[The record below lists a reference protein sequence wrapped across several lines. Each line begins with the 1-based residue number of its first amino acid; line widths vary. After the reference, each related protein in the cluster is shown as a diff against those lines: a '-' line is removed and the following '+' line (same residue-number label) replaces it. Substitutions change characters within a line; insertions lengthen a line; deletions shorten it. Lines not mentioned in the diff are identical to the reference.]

1 MICAMREYRL
11 LGRLEV
17 ADDGHPLPLG
27 GLRCR
32 AVLAVLSVAANRFV
46 SVGRVIDE
54 VWGERPPATAA
65 NVIQGHISDLRRTL
79 GRDAIETRDDAYR
92 LVAPSGSRDLDQ
104 FERLTADGSEAL
116 RNGGADEAATAYRAA
131 LALWRGRALDDIAGE
146 GMLVAESVRLE
157 EMRTTALERRIE
169 ADLECGRHAELIGEL
184 QSLVA
189 EHPHREP
196 FRADLALALYRSG
209 RSVEALEVLRE
220 ARRAL
225 DEQLGLEPGPA
236 LQQLERSILQHDPA
250 LQPPSAPPTPVSAA
264 TPMRSIMVAAL
275 AEQEIAPVA
284 DLGAQIA
291 SVSSRELIMAMLVED
306 AARLTEGAANLSRLR
321 ADLVSRGVTARS
333 AVFTSTDVGTDIS
346 RLAATQDVDLAVIDA
361 TACGLADH
369 RVISILADA
378 PCDVGVLIGVPGE
391 GPVMVPFSGAA
402 DDWSAVELAAW
413 LASITGRPLMLAG
426 ASGSSDGR
434 DASRLLASA
443 SLAVQRS
450 VGVDAQPLLVDPDPA
465 ALVAAAEPMGLVVIG
480 LPERRT
486 QRADLG
492 PTRTALV
499 EREHHATLVMRR
511 GLRPGGLAP
520 PGAETRFT
528 WTIKS

>member
-1 MICAMREYRL
+1 
-11 LGRLEV
+11 
-17 ADDGHPLPLG
+17 
-27 GLRCR
+27 
-32 AVLAVLSVAANRFV
+32 
-46 SVGRVIDE
+46 
-54 VWGERPPATAA
+54 
-65 NVIQGHISDLRRTL
+65 
-79 GRDAIETRDDAYR
+79 
-92 LVAPSGSRDLDQ
+92 
-104 FERLTADGSEAL
+104 
-116 RNGGADEAATAYRAA
+116 
-131 LALWRGRALDDIAGE
+131 
-146 GMLVAESVRLE
+146 
-157 EMRTTALERRIE
+157 
-169 ADLECGRHAELIGEL
+169 
-184 QSLVA
+184 
-189 EHPHREP
+189 
-196 FRADLALALYRSG
+196 
-209 RSVEALEVLRE
+209 
-220 ARRAL
+220 
-225 DEQLGLEPGPA
+225 
-236 LQQLERSILQHDPA
+236 
-250 LQPPSAPPTPVSAA
+250 
-264 TPMRSIMVAAL
+264 
-275 AEQEIAPVA
+275 
-284 DLGAQIA
+284 
-291 SVSSRELIMAMLVED
+291 MAMLVED

-321 ADLVSRGVTARS
+321 ADMAARAVTARS

-361 TACGLADH
+361 TECGLTDH
-369 RVISILADA
+369 RVIAILADA
-378 PCDVGVLIGVPGE
+378 PCDVGLLIGVPGE

-413 LASITGRPLMLAG
+413 LASVTGRPLMLAG

-499 EREHHATLVMRR
+499 EREHRATVVMRR

-520 PGAETRFT
+520 PGSETRFT